1 MLMRVVRSLR
11 FRSGTLNRTVRRRLD
26 TLHGRVRRRLD
37 MLRRAVRRHRMATRR
52 VSEPRRSEEVTVSV
66 VVPVKDAG
74 AELTD
79 LIVRM
84 KEQKG
89 FRAVEIVIVDS
100 GSTDGSAETAEAL
113 GATVV
118 RIAPEEF
125 SHSYARNFGRGAR
138 DRRLRGVHG
147 AGRAALLGPVAP
159 RDVLGPQA
167 PPGGGGLLRRGAAR
181 RLRSLLP
188 RHLLATSPLHEL
200 AWRRHGPVPLAGR
213 HAHGG
218 AGATVRSRTR
228 RA

>member
-1 MLMRVVRSLR
+1 MRVVRSLR
-11 FRSGTLNRTVRRRLD
+11 FRSGTLHQAVRRKLDRLQRAGRRRLD
-26 TLHGRVRRRLD
+26 ALQ
-37 MLRRAVRRHRMATRR
+37 RAVRRRRVATRR

-84 KEQKG
+84 KRQKG

-125 SHSYARNFGRGAR
+125 SHS
-138 DRRLRGVHG
+138 
-147 AGRAALLGPVAP
+147 
-159 RDVLGPQA
+159 
-167 PPGGGGLLRRGAAR
+167 
-181 RLRSLLP
+181 
-188 RHLLATSPLHEL
+188 
-200 AWRRHGPVPLAGR
+200 
-213 HAHGG
+213 
-218 AGATVRSRTR
+218 
-228 RA
+228 